1 LTNIYAFFNT
11 GASKT
16 KMLKNQKEN
25 FNTFLKSDLFRY
37 FDLKTK
43 RTETTQ

>member
-1 LTNIYAFFNT
+1 MLFYNS

-16 KMLKNQKEN
+16 KIVKNQKEN
-25 FNTFLKSDLFRY
+25 FNAFFKSDIYRY